1 MRMRLDAALVSRGLT
16 ATRARARD
24 LILRGAVLAGGRTV
38 AKAGAMVGPDVQL
51 EITGDGNAYVSRSAA
66 KLIAGLD
73 AFGFQP
79 AGRSALDVG
88 ASTGGFTQVLLERG
102 AAKVWAVDVGHGQLA
117 GPIAADPRVVNLEG
131 MDARTLDRAVV
142 AGPVDAIVAD
152 VSFIALAK
160 ALPAALAL
168 AAPGCWLVALV
179 KPQFELGPAAI
190 GKGGI
195 VKDPA
200 DGPRALA
207 AAVTWIAGVPGWRA
221 TGTCASPLPGKNG
234 NQEYLLGA
242 VFEDIERE

>member
-1 MRMRLDAALVSRGLT
+1 MRVRLDAALVSRGLT

-24 LILRGAVLAGGRTV
+24 LIVRGDVLVDGLPV
-38 AKAGAMVGPDVQL
+38 KKAGTLVGAGADL
-51 EITGDGNAYVSRSAA
+51 TITGDGNAYVSRSAL
-66 KLIAGLD
+66 KLSAGLD
-73 AFGFQP
+73 AFGCC
-79 AGRSALDVG
+79 ACDRVALDVG

-102 AAKVWAVDVGHGQLA
+102 ATKVWAVDVGHGQLA
-117 GPIAADPRVVNLEG
+117 PSVAADRRVVNLEG
-131 MDARTLDRAVV
+131 TDARALTPARIAE
-142 AGPVDAIVAD
+142 PVGAIAAD
-152 VSFIALAK
+152 VSFISLTK

-200 DGPRALA
+200 DGARAVADVERWL
-207 AAVTWIAGVPGWRA
+207 IGHGGWRII
-221 TGTCASPLPGKNG
+221 GTCPAPLPGKGG

-242 VFEDIERE
+242 ELRG

>member
-1 MRMRLDAALVSRGLT
+1 MRVRLDTALVSRGLA

-24 LILRGAVLAGGRTV
+24 LIVRGAVQVAGRTV
-38 AKAGAMVGPDVQL
+38 VKAGALVAADADL
-51 EITGDGNAYVSRSAA
+51 EISGSGNDHVSRSAA
-66 KLIAGLD
+66 KLVVGLD
-73 AFGFQP
+73 AFGFSADQ
-79 AGRSALDVG
+79 RTALDIG

-117 GPIAADPRVVNLEG
+117 PELAADPRVINLQG
-131 MDARTLDRAVV
+131 TDARALDATLIP
-142 AGPVDAIVAD
+142 GPVGAIVAD
-152 VSFIALAK
+152 VSFISLAK
-160 ALPAALAL
+160 ALPAALSL

-195 VKDPA
+195 VKEPA

-207 AAVTWIAGVPGWRA
+207 EFECWIAGQKGWRVV
-221 TGTCASPLPGKNG
+221 GSCASPLPGKGG

-242 VFEDIERE
+242 LCDV

>member
-1 MRMRLDAALVSRGLT
+1 MRVRLDTALVSRGLA

-24 LILRGAVLAGGRTV
+24 LIVRGAVRVAGRTV
-38 AKAGAMVGPDVQL
+38 DKAGALVAADADL
-51 EITGDGNAYVSRSAA
+51 EVAGGGNEYVSRSAT
-66 KLIAGLD
+66 KLLAGLD
-73 AFGFQP
+73 AFGF
-79 AGRSALDVG
+79 SADKRAVLDIG
-88 ASTGGFTQVLLERG
+88 ASTGGFTQVLLERR

-117 GPIAADPRVVNLEG
+117 PALSSDPRVVNLEG
-131 MDARTLDRAVV
+131 TDARALDATLIPD
-142 AGPVDAIVAD
+142 PVGAIVAD

-160 ALPAALAL
+160 ALPATLSL

-207 AAVTWIAGVPGWRA
+207 EFERWVADQKGWCVV
-221 TGTCASPLPGKNG
+221 GTCASPLPGKGG

-242 VFEDIERE
+242 LYDV